1 MITDQNQELLSNGS
15 SADSDTVPP
24 REGFVFY
31 FTFYDAIKT
40 LPIRLRLKAIEILIE
55 YARTGVVPEE
65 MPSRIEQFFIMA
77 KPQIDANERKRRN
90 GFKGKNYG
98 HKGAKHGKKGG
109 RPSKKQTETL
119 NNEDDEIL
127 E

>member
-1 MITDQNQELLSNGS
+1 M
-15 SADSDTVPP
+15 ADSDTIPS

-40 LPIRLRLKAIEILIE
+40 LPIRLRLKALEILIE

-77 KPQIDANERKRRN
+77 KPQIDANAEMDLKVKIMVIKELIMEKRVA
-90 GFKGKNYG
+90 GHPKN
-98 HKGAKHGKKGG
+98 KPK
-109 RPSKKQTETL
+109 L
-119 NNEDDEIL
+119 
-127 E
+127 